1 MQEKRSEAQKREDK
15 KRFRSPPEPQG
26 QKLKIKRTN
35 QILIHNNN
43 TNIAQF
49 FSK

>member
-1 MQEKRSEAQKREDK
+1 MSSTK
-15 KRFRSPPEPQG
+15 KDIKKGFKTPPEPQG

-43 TNIAQF
+43 TNINTLLF
-49 FSK
+49 K